1 MTTAY
6 TSVQL
11 RCRSKL
17 QGILKEYPNGKKL
30 LEVRCK
36 DKWCAERGAGVVV
49 LHYFNVETGELDH
62 TKKYRDPKRPVK
74 PKGESK

>member
-1 MTTAY
+1 MTIAL
-6 TSVQL
+6 TSIQL

-17 QGILKEYPNGKKL
+17 QGIIKEYPDGKKL

-49 LHYFNVETGELDH
+49 LHYFNVSTGELDH
-62 TKKYRDPKRPVK
+62 TKRYRDPKNIK
-74 PKGESK
+74 KGGQK

>member
-1 MTTAY
+1 MTA
-6 TSVQL
+6 VAPIQL

-17 QGILKEYPNGKKL
+17 QGILKDYPDGKRL

-36 DKWCAERGAGVVV
+36 DKWCADRGAGIVV

-62 TKKYRDPKRPVK
+62 TKKFREPPNRRKVN
-74 PKGESK
+74 E